1 MRIQLTGSLKQGDQI
16 RYPRAD
22 PGHGRAE
29 KLANY
34 SEWHHFNFND
44 DTNELYGIV
53 NLAMSGD
60 MDDADTGRVA
70 VSLVVCERGR
80 WRGTMAMY
88 RAGEVRFTPGEV
100 DLKVGPN
107 NVRLRQ
113 GCYVVTGSLKDRSV
127 VMNATWRPLCAGVH
141 INNIGGMISTFV
153 IPRMSVEGTL
163 VIEGRTYRLNRA
175 TGYHDHNWGYWSW
188 GRDLGWDWGYILEG
202 QTEDQQAPLS
212 IVFGQVTDATR
223 AAARSDL
230 VFIVWE
236 GDELTQ
242 VFLDDAVNIATAG
255 ALPFS
260 RVPQVPGLLSFIQ
273 VQRREVPSSLV
284 IQASDAA
291 DALELQM
298 NVSNGLQFLLP
309 RPVGAGV
316 TTVSELV
323 GRYRVKGTLNG
334 RSLDFSYVGFAELA
348 G

>member
-1 MRIQLTGSLKQGDQI
+1 MRIQLTGSLEQGDHI
-16 RYPRAD
+16 RYPRAH
-22 PGHGRAE
+22 PGYRKSE
-29 KLANY
+29 TLANY

-44 DTNELYGIV
+44 DTNDLYGIV
-53 NLAMSGD
+53 NLAMSGNI
-60 MDDADTGRVA
+60 DDADSGRVA
-70 VSLVVCERGR
+70 VSLVICEHGR

-88 RAGEVRFTPGEV
+88 RATEARFTPGRV

-107 NVRLRQ
+107 SVRLRQ
-113 GCYVVTGSLKDRSV
+113 GCYEVAGSLKDRSV
-127 VMNATWRPLCAGVH
+127 VMNAVWRPLCAGVH
-141 INNIGGMISTFV
+141 INNIGGIISTFV

-163 VIEGRTYRLNRA
+163 VIEGRTYRLNGA
-175 TGYHDHNWGYWSW
+175 TGYHDHNWGYWNW
-188 GRDLGWDWGYILEG
+188 GRDLGWDWGYVLEN
-202 QTEDQQAPLS
+202 QTGDHQTPLS

-236 GDELTQ
+236 GNDLTQ
-242 VFLDDAVNIATAG
+242 VFLDDAVNITTVG

-260 RVPQVPGLLSFIQ
+260 RVPQVPGLLGFIQ
-273 VQRREVPSSLV
+273 ARRHEVPASLI
-284 IQASDAA
+284 IQASDGA

-298 NVSNGLQFLLP
+298 DVSDGLQFLLP
-309 RPVGAGV
+309 QAVGPGL

-323 GRYRVKGTLNG
+323 GRYRVKGTLDG